1 VPLLKEAHR
10 IHHHRP
16 DHPDRYGDALVVCRL
31 AGALALRGRAATA
44 ARLLSCFENLV
55 EEIGV
60 GSLEAWVATRN
71 EVTLI
76 AIRSHL
82 DETAIA
88 EAWEQGRALTAD
100 EAVRLALD
108 S

>member
-1 VPLLKEAHR
+1 
-10 IHHHRP
+10 
-16 DHPDRYGDALVVCRL
+16 
-31 AGALALRGRAATA
+31 
-44 ARLLSCFENLV
+44 
-55 EEIGV
+55 
-60 GSLEAWVATRN
+60 
-71 EVTLI
+71 VTLT

-108 S
+108 SLDSLDSLG